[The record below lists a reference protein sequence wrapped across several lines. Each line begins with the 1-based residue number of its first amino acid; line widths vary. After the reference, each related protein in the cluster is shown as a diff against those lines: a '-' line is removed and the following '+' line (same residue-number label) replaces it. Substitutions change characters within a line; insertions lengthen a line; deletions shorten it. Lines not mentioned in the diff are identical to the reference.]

1 VVFERERSRWTSI
14 IRRRRRVVI
23 GVAVAATLLVTGCPY
38 PFSSID
44 RPELANPAD
53 PESRVPIRDVLTLIP
68 DPALR
73 AAVAA
78 TGARYNSD
86 VRMIHTEDAGIAD
99 LTGILFLPALEE
111 LVIHIRDLDTI
122 ITSIEPLRG
131 HRRLRYLSISRDPV
145 DPELIDPA
153 FHAISDYSPLG
164 ELPALRGLDLS
175 EMDVAAQD
183 TTFFGL
189 VPQLEELSLRGWDL
203 SASGPPALPN
213 LRRLDVSG
221 SGLTSLAAFEY
232 PLIEELRIEGGE
244 LTGIGDTTGMA
255 SVRRLYLGD
264 NSLLTEITG
273 IEALTSLEELDL
285 SWSPVSDLEPLAS
298 LGTALRILWINGLPI
313 NAASTLPPIGALEE
327 LEANGLVS
335 DQTAVTKIVAHP
347 NLRRVSLSTP
357 GGATF
362 APPVVESL
370 FGGVSIPT
378 TLEEAWL
385 RLEFEFTA
393 NESLGAL
400 ASWPLVGLEVRNPS
414 GSSFFAT
421 EVELLGSPQLESLA
435 LTGVNL
441 SDTNG
446 DLSTIASAFP
456 SLRFIDVGDNAG
468 LTELGPL
475 TQLPLLEEIRAPMPP
490 IAAPPEPYGV
500 GSDLNVNGIRN
511 LADLPSLRY
520 LEITNTRAAYEYQI
534 NTLDVG
540 ILDLQN
546 LLPGIEILAE
556 WNLP

>member
-1 VVFERERSRWTSI
+1 
-14 IRRRRRVVI
+14 
-23 GVAVAATLLVTGCPY
+23 
-38 PFSSID
+38 
-44 RPELANPAD
+44 
-53 PESRVPIRDVLTLIP
+53 
-68 DPALR
+68 
-73 AAVAA
+73 
-78 TGARYNSD
+78 
-86 VRMIHTEDAGIAD
+86 
-99 LTGILFLPALEE
+99 
-111 LVIHIRDLDTI
+111 
-122 ITSIEPLRG
+122 
-131 HRRLRYLSISRDPV
+131 
-145 DPELIDPA
+145 
-153 FHAISDYSPLG
+153 
-164 ELPALRGLDLS
+164 
-175 EMDVAAQD
+175 
-183 TTFFGL
+183 
-189 VPQLEELSLRGWDL
+189 
-203 SASGPPALPN
+203 
-213 LRRLDVSG
+213 VSG

-273 IEALTSLEELDL
+273 IEALVSLEELDL
-285 SWSPVSDLEPLAS
+285 SWSQVSDLEPLAS

-313 NAASTLPPIGALEE
+313 NAAFALPLIGSLEE
-327 LEANGLVS
+327 IEANGLVS
-335 DQTAVTKIVAHP
+335 DQTAVTNIVAHP

-362 APPVVESL
+362 GAPVVDSL
-370 FGGVSIPT
+370 FGGVSIPA

-421 EVELLGSPQLESLA
+421 EVELLGRPQLESLA

-468 LTELGPL
+468 LTNLGPL
-475 TQLPLLEEIRAPMPP
+475 TALPLLEEIRAPMPSM
-490 IAAPPEPYGV
+490 AGVPPEPYGI
-500 GSDLNVNGIRN
+500 GSDRDFNGIRN
-511 LADLPSLRY
+511 LADLPLLRF

-534 NTLDVG
+534 NTVDVG
-540 ILDLQN
+540 IGELQSF
-546 LLPGIEILAE
+546 LPGIEIVAD
-556 WNLP
+556 WTGP